1 MTVSS
6 VSFTVKSPIEEVF
19 ALSNDLAALG
29 PLIPDVTKVEVADP
43 MNALLHMT
51 TKIGFMKHTT
61 RLHTVITKLESPS
74 HAEFTGDSDELTL
87 SGSVD
92 LKSLPDGGTEIFCE
106 LKTEGKG
113 PLRMIINS
121 FLDSMAKVT
130 IDGFARN
137 IKKMLEA

>member
-6 VSFTVKSPIEEVF
+6 VSFTVQTPIEMVF
-19 ALSNDLAALG
+19 ALSNDLEALG
-29 PLIPDVTKVEVADP
+29 PLIPSVTKVEVVDP
-43 MNALLHMT
+43 MNVLLHMT

-61 RLHTVITKLESPS
+61 KLRTIISKLEPPS

-92 LKSLPDGGTEIFCE
+92 LTSLPDGTKVICE

-121 FLDSMAKVT
+121 FLESMAKDT
-130 IDGFARN
+130 IDNFAQN